1 MFSCEECAVFDGQSV
16 LSGLGHCVLFCY
28 AYNST
33 KEPWQ
38 QTSRPSF
45 FQFWALVGLWVP
57 VSCIVT
63 STVIHRSQGS
73 RPADQHFS
81 ILGLCWSAG
90 PCLLSCYY
98 NSSTRQRQGPTD
110 QQRPKIE
117 KCWSAGLLPWLPCTT
132 VVVKGQ
138 ETGTNRPTEAQN

>member
-1 MFSCEECAVFDGQSV
+1 MRSFDGQSV

-45 FQFWALVGLWVP
+45 FNFGPLVVWWSLPLVLLLVQSYKGAKAADQQTSIFQFWASVGLLVP
-57 VSCIVT
+57 VSC
-63 STVIHRSQGS
+63 
-73 RPADQHFS
+73 F
-81 ILGLCWSAG
+81 
-90 PCLLSCYY
+90 YY
-98 NSSTRQRQGPTD
+98 NSSTRQRQGPAD

-132 VVVKGQ
+132 VIVITQ
-138 ETGTNRPTEAQN
+138 ETRTSRPAEAQN